1 MTTGLDGT
9 GTPSE
14 RVWGVSVPTWAYAL
28 ALVTALPI
36 ADDLLRMPVQ
46 VYDALG
52 EIIDASHAPG
62 LVETFRAATFNA
74 SYLRPFRIVQITAL
88 FDAAHGH
95 YWLAYRGFHAALLV
109 AVILLFIR
117 ALRVRSRSDLLPAAF
132 ALAVLTGIHTFRTMI
147 QEAFPINH
155 FLEIAAFVLVTVNLC
170 QARPHLWRDAAAL
183 VTFCAAALTLESGLL
198 VWVTA
203 VTAWLAGWRGVSAR
217 GLVVMSLLVVG
228 YFGLR
233 MTVSGL
239 PTLAERGSGYF
250 FERLEPAEI
259 LARFGDDPWRFR
271 LYNVVASFLSVP
283 LAEPQGGIF
292 GFTHALALGQIPT
305 GTAIAVAASLVT
317 TGLML
322 RCAAAPAAADS
333 NPDFTRAMLW
343 IFAAVLA
350 ASAAMSYAYTKDDI
364 MSTAGV
370 CYALAAYAAVRWW
383 LDRAG
388 SMRAPARAALMLAVA
403 IAGLGWSVRS
413 VGIHHLTRSAA
424 FKTRNDWAYQPM
436 VWKDEGRWPEAH
448 AEQQLMEHLRSDAL
462 RMPVPN
468 PRFQPAWMNQVWG
481 E

>member
-1 MTTGLDGT
+1 MTGLNGT
-9 GTPSE
+9 DTPSE
-14 RVWGVSVPTWAYAL
+14 RVWGISVPTWAYAL

-36 ADDLLRMPVQ
+36 ADDLLRIPVQ

-62 LVETFRAATFNA
+62 LGETFRAATYNA
-74 SYLRPFRIVQITAL
+74 SYMRPFRIVQITAL
-88 FDAAHGH
+88 FNAAHGH

-109 AVILLFIR
+109 AVILLFVR

-132 ALAVLTGIHTFRTMI
+132 ALAVLTGIHTFRTMV

-170 QARPHLWRDAAAL
+170 QGRPHLWRDAVAL

-203 VTAWLAGWRGVSAR
+203 VAAWLAGWRGVSAR
-217 GLVVMSLLVVG
+217 GLVVMSVLVVG

-233 MTVSGL
+233 MTVSGV
-239 PTLAERGSGYF
+239 PAMAERGSGYF
-250 FERLEPAEI
+250 FERLEPSEI
-259 LARFGDDPWRFR
+259 LARFGDNPWRFR
-271 LYNVVASFLSVP
+271 AYNVVSSFLSVP
-283 LAEPQGGIF
+283 LAEPQGGLF
-292 GFTHALALGQIPT
+292 AFTHALWRGRIPS

-317 TGLML
+317 TVLML
-322 RCAAAPAAADS
+322 RCAVAPVGAGS
-333 NPDFTRAMLW
+333 NVDFTRAMLW
-343 IFAAVLA
+343 ICAAVLA

-383 LDRAG
+383 LARAG
-388 SMRAPARAALMLAVA
+388 SMRAPTRAALMLTVAV
-403 IAGLGWSVRS
+403 AGLGWSVRS
-413 VGIHHLTRSAA
+413 VGIHHLARSAA
-424 FKTRNDWAYQPM
+424 FKTRNDWAYQPV
-436 VWKDEGRWPEAH
+436 VWKAEGRWPQDH
-448 AEQQLMEHLRSDAL
+448 AEQQLIERLRSEAIG
-462 RMPVPN
+462 MPVPN
-468 PRFQPAWMNQVWG
+468 PRLQPEWMSEVWG

>member
-1 MTTGLDGT
+1 MN
-9 GTPSE
+9 TPSE
-14 RVWGVSVPTWAYAL
+14 RVWGVPVPAWAYAL
-28 ALVTALPI
+28 ALITALPI
-36 ADDLLRMPVQ
+36 ADDLLRIPVQ

-52 EIIDASHAPG
+52 EILDASRAPG

-74 SYLRPFRIVQITAL
+74 SYMRPFRIVQITAL

-109 AVILLFIR
+109 AVLLLFIR

-217 GLVVMSLLVVG
+217 GLVVMTLLVVG

-233 MTVSGL
+233 MTVSGM
-239 PTLAERGSGYF
+239 PAMAERGSGYF

-259 LARFGDDPWRFR
+259 LARFGDHPWRFR
-271 LYNVVASFLSVP
+271 AYNIVSSFLSVP
-283 LAEPQGGIF
+283 LAEPQGGLF
-292 GFTHALALGQIPT
+292 AFTHALSLGRIPP

-317 TGLML
+317 TGLMV
-322 RCAAAPAAADS
+322 RCAVARAAADS
-333 NPDFTRAMLW
+333 YPDFTRAMLL
-343 IFAAVLA
+343 IFAAVLT

-383 LDRAG
+383 LARAG
-388 SMRAPARAALMLAVA
+388 SMWAPARAVLMLVVA

-413 VGIHHLTRSAA
+413 VGIHHLARSAA
-424 FKTRNDWAYQPM
+424 FKTRNDWAYQPV
-436 VWKDEGRWPEAH
+436 VWKDEGRWPPAH
-448 AEQQLMEHLRSDAL
+448 AEQQLMERLRSDAIG
-462 RMPVPN
+462 MPVPN
-468 PRFQPAWMNQVWG
+468 PRFQPEWMNQVWG
-481 E
+481 D